1 MKKQEFNAKQ
11 AEAERR
17 KSEIE
22 EEKQRELE

>member
-1 MKKQEFNAKQ
+1 MKKQEFYAKQ